1 MHSTNPKIRLWK
13 KKERKNRESGEKR
26 GGQVSTLL
34 LSYTGS
40 ILGTFLNE
48 KNTAKKTG
56 SFGLSHLSTENQAR
70 LRIIGR

>member
-48 KNTAKKTG
+48 KKHCEKNWLFWPES
-56 SFGLSHLSTENQAR
+56 SFQ
-70 LRIIGR
+70 